1 MTATEPSSA
10 IDRLYERPLQS
21 RRSGPLFNAFSY
33 PTKIDPEALS
43 LFIASHTQPGD
54 TVLDVF
60 AGSGTT
66 GIAARLCEVPTERM
80 IKQVEEMGLAV
91 IWGPRTVVLYELSV
105 VGALLAQTMCN
116 PPDATDFQDAAL
128 SLVDAAEGTDS
139 WMYEAIDPDG
149 NLGSIRHIIWSEV
162 LRCPACT
169 ATPTFWDCAVTM
181 HPPSI
186 NNQAECPSCGESFST
201 GNCQREHTTV
211 DDPYFPSEK
220 VTQRLRLPMYVYGKT
235 GTKTWQRPII
245 NDDLARLDHV
255 DSEKIPGSVPT
266 GQVQWG
272 DLHRS
277 GYHTGIKRFHHFYT
291 RRNLAALDSLWSR
304 IAEFPPH
311 LHDALKIL
319 VLSYNATHATLM
331 SRIVAKK
338 GVDEFVLTG
347 SQTGVLYIGSLPVEK
362 NIFAGIRR
370 KISVFSRAFQVT
382 AQGDSTIR
390 VVNASSTTLDLD
402 DCSVDY
408 VLTDPPFGGF
418 IPYAEVNQLNE
429 AWLGNLTD
437 PTNEAVVSPAQ
448 GKSVSEY
455 GSLLSSVF
463 SEVSRVMKPDAFA
476 TVVFHSSQPD
486 VWGALGNAFETSG
499 LKVCKTGL
507 LDKTQTSFK
516 QLVHSGGTRGDA
528 VFKLRH
534 SPTGTTSRPT
544 RTEADEFQTIV
555 NQLEG
560 ENGQDLSPQHLY
572 SRYVARC
579 MESGTP
585 VRWPARDFYA
595 ALDAFSQLG
604 TAKYSDY

>member
-1 MTATEPSSA
+1 MTATEPSTTV
-10 IDRLYERPLQS
+10 DRLYESPLQS

-43 LFIASHTQPGD
+43 LFIASHTLPGD

-66 GIAARLCEVPTERM
+66 GIAARLCEAPTDRM
-80 IKQVEEMGLAV
+80 TKRVEEMGLAV
-91 IWGPRTVVLYELSV
+91 TWGPRTVVLYELSV

-116 PPDATDFQDAAL
+116 PPEATDFEDAAL
-128 SLVDAAEGTDS
+128 SLVDSVEETES

-149 NLGSIRHIIWSEV
+149 NPGSIRHIIWSEV

-186 NNQAECPSCGESFST
+186 KDQVECPSCGEGFST

-211 DDPYFPSEK
+211 DDPCFPNEQ
-220 VTQRLRLPMYVYGKT
+220 VIQRLRLPIYVYGKT
-235 GTKTWQRPII
+235 GTKTWQRPI
-245 NDDLARLDHV
+245 NKDDLTRLDHV
-255 DSEKIPGSVPT
+255 DSEEIPKSVPT
-266 GQVQWG
+266 DQIQWG
-272 DLHRS
+272 DLHRA
-277 GYHTGIKRFHHFYT
+277 GYHTGIERFHHFYT
-291 RRNLAALDSLWSR
+291 KRNLVALGSLWSR
-304 IAEFPPH
+304 INEFPAH
-311 LHDALKIL
+311 LHDSLKLL

-331 SRIVAKK
+331 SRVVAKK
-338 GVDEFVLTG
+338 GVDAFVLTG
-347 SQTGVLYIGSLPVEK
+347 AQTGVLYIGSLPVEK
-362 NIFAGIRR
+362 NVFAGIRR
-370 KISVFSRAFQVT
+370 KVSTFSRAFQVT

-390 VVNASSTTLDLD
+390 VVNASSTALDLA

-429 AWLGNLTD
+429 AWLRDLTD
-437 PTNEAVVSPAQ
+437 RTDEAVVSPAQ
-448 GKSVSEY
+448 GKSVNDYEA
-455 GSLLSSVF
+455 LLSSVF

-486 VWGALGNAFETSG
+486 VWEALGNAFGASG
-499 LKVCKTGL
+499 LEVCKTGL

-534 SPTGTTSRPT
+534 GATGTENRPT

-555 NQLEG
+555 NQLED
-560 ENGQDLSPQHLY
+560 ENGRDLSPQHLY
-572 SRYVARC
+572 SRYVASC
-579 MESGTP
+579 VESGTP
-585 VRWPARDFYA
+585 VRWSARDFYA
-595 ALDAFSQLG
+595 ALDSFSQLG
-604 TAKYSDY
+604 TAEYSDG